1 MKKLIV
7 GITLISC
14 SFSSMASDSTFP
26 YLRAKEDI
34 KNYVLV
40 AFPDKEPIDTSYSLL
55 NMIDNEI
62 GKQLANNQDCRYT
75 KDTVVPTVSY
85 ITRKGDTNKVIE
97 NLHNKMMKSV
107 SNYVTIKCKEL
118 TE

>member
-1 MKKLIV
+1 MKKLI
-7 GITLISC
+7 IALTLVSC
-14 SFSSMASDSTFP
+14 SFSSIASDSTFP

-40 AFPDKEPIDTSYSLL
+40 AFPDKGPIDTAYSLL

-85 ITRKGDTNKVIE
+85 ITRKKDSNKVIE

-107 SNYVTIKCKEL
+107 SDYVTIKCKEL